1 MEGQLV
7 SATRQMLRTFA
18 CAGVGLALFGGAVS
32 AQPRSGAGRADSP
45 EFFETKIRP
54 VLANNCYNCHAAS
67 ALGGLRL
74 DSHEAMLKGGTRGAA
89 IVPGDPDKSLLIQAV
104 RQTDAKLK
112 MPMGGKLKDSEIAD
126 LAAWVKAGAVWP
138 ANTAPPAS
146 PATANKPAGKYTIT
160 AEQRN

>member
-1 MEGQLV
+1 M

-54 VLANNCYNCHAAS
+54 ILANNCYNCHAAS

-74 DSHEAMLKGGTRGAA
+74 DSRDALLKGGARGTALVA
-89 IVPGDPDKSLLIQAV
+89 GDPDKSLLIQAV
-104 RQTDAKLK
+104 RQTDEKLK
-112 MPMGGKLKDSEIAD
+112 MPMGGKLKDQEIAD
-126 LAAWVKAGAVWP
+126 LVAWVKAGANWP
-138 ANTAPPAS
+138 AITPTAAPA
-146 PATANKPAGKYTIT
+146 ANAKMNA
-160 AEQRN
+160 R